1 MPQMSFICNFL
12 NKDYVKVI
20 IMNEMYLLSQKCS
33 NETMKNIWSQ
43 IAIFFPSSIWNQLET
58 STLDAF

>member
-33 NETMKNIWSQ
+33 NETMKNI
-43 IAIFFPSSIWNQLET
+43 
-58 STLDAF
+58 